1 MVEPHVRDLII
12 LSATT
17 LVFVLTLYIL
27 SLRVARQHELEAQL
41 DDARAEIAC
50 TPHVASPMRPA
61 HPRSSLACA
70 CARSPSIGSRACA
83 WPRLGAP
90 ASPIPTGFATIR
102 YQPRYG
108 R

>member
-1 MVEPHVRDLII
+1 MDPHVRDLII

-41 DDARAEIAC
+41 DDARAEIAALRGRLADA
-50 TPHVASPMRPA
+50 TRPPTQFARMRMREVAVNRFA
-61 HPRSSLACA
+61 RLRLAAPRR
-70 CARSPSIGSRACA
+70 ARLTETDRV
-83 WPRLGAP
+83 RDQL
-90 ASPIPTGFATIR
+90 T
-102 YQPRYG
+102 RYG

>member
-1 MVEPHVRDLII
+1 MDPHVRDLII

-41 DDARAEIAC
+41 DDARAEIAALR
-50 TPHVASPMRPA
+50 TRLTDATRPPTQFARMRMREVAVNRFA
-61 HPRSSLACA
+61 RLRLAAPRR
-70 CARSPSIGSRACA
+70 ARIAETDRV
-83 WPRLGAP
+83 RDQL
-90 ASPIPTGFATIR
+90 T
-102 YQPRYG
+102 RYG